1 MAARPVGGKLQG
13 AKVKYPYCRRSQK
26 VLSVTLLRMPRVC
39 RVSRRRRICRV
50 SKGAA
55 SPVLWLPDELLP

>member
-1 MAARPVGGKLQG
+1 MAARPVVGSLKG
-13 AKVKYPYCRRSQK
+13 AKVERRSQK

-39 RVSRRRRICRV
+39 RVSHRRRIGRV